1 MSAKPKPV
9 VKRPADEWAEFR
21 PVEVSRRTRPRSAVP
36 RTLVIATFL
45 FSLIFAAWVF
55 FRPQIRGTMA
65 EIRTAM
71 AELAQ
76 ARVEGSKSRPATA
89 AVVRRTLRPSARER
103 VELPRRGDSGPGSFE
118 VYLLDGNRYIRVDS
132 SSRSV
137 LLNMQTG
144 ETTWMDSEAVERTP
158 EMRNR

>member
-1 MSAKPKPV
+1 
-9 VKRPADEWAEFR
+9 
-21 PVEVSRRTRPRSAVP
+21 
-36 RTLVIATFL
+36 
-45 FSLIFAAWVF
+45 
-55 FRPQIRGTMA
+55 
-65 EIRTAM
+65 M

-89 AVVRRTLRPSARER
+89 AVVRRTLRPSGRER
-103 VELPRRGDSGPGSFE
+103 VELPQRGGSGPGPFE

-144 ETTWMDSEAVERTP
+144 ETTWMDSEAVERIP

>member
-1 MSAKPKPV
+1 MSARPKLV

-21 PVEVSRRTRPRSAVP
+21 PVEVSSRRRPRSAVP
-36 RTLVIATFL
+36 KTLVIATFL
-45 FSLIFAAWVF
+45 FSIIFAVWVF

-76 ARVEGSKSRPATA
+76 ARVNGRKSRPATA
-89 AVVRRTLRPSARER
+89 AVVHRTLRPSARER
-103 VELPRRGDSGPGSFE
+103 VELLPRSGSGPGPFE
-118 VYLLDGNRYIRVDS
+118 VYLLDGDRYIRVDS

-144 ETTWMDSEAVERTP
+144 EATWMDSDAVGER
-158 EMRNR
+158 RR